1 MAAERY
7 IVISYVPLLKTDPQL
22 LIRSLEQQDTGTTID
37 VAIEISNALAQ
48 APDVHVQ
55 ACVWMHDIAT
65 NAFSPVLLMDNAAE
79 VADHL
84 VAWAENNPA
93 AWFHAYMEQIDEE
106 RYIILLFP
114 NLSKSIQRFKLNC
127 IQAQEFI
134 PQSDAD
140 YTMMF
145 KPLEFVSQG
154 TNLFPEVAPHLT
166 DKISIGFLDTKD
178 FDQQNPGE
186 SVEKIRYIGP
196 LERVSKSDQ
205 DEHNSYIS
213 EYVKSHL
220 ENNE

>member
-7 IVISYVPLLKTDPQL
+7 IVVSYVPMLKTDQKL
-22 LIRSLEQQDTGTTID
+22 LVRSLEQQDAGTTID
-37 VAIEISNALAQ
+37 IAAEISKALEQ

-79 VADHL
+79 VANHL
-84 VAWAENNPA
+84 MAWAENDPA
-93 AWFHAYMEQIDEE
+93 AWFHAYVEQIDEE

-127 IQAQEFI
+127 MQVQEFI
-134 PQSDAD
+134 PPSDAD

-154 TNLFPEVAPHLT
+154 MNLFPEVSPHLT
-166 DKISIGFLDTKD
+166 DKVMVGFLDTKD
-178 FDQQNPGE
+178 FDQQNPAE

-196 LERVSKSDQ
+196 LERVSKSDP
-205 DEHNSYIS
+205 DERNSYIS